1 MCFESSRIA
10 LLIKCKPLSDTK
22 SVLLID
28 NTQCQMVEKILQPRA
43 VRLLLI
49 TDVPFKV
56 CKAKGMDWGRLFS
69 CEDDIAVVAQAEAL
83 IG

>member
-1 MCFESSRIA
+1 
-10 LLIKCKPLSDTK
+10 
-22 SVLLID
+22 
-28 NTQCQMVEKILQPRA
+28 MVEKILQPRA

-56 CKAKGMDWGRLFS
+56 CKAKGIGMDWGRLFS